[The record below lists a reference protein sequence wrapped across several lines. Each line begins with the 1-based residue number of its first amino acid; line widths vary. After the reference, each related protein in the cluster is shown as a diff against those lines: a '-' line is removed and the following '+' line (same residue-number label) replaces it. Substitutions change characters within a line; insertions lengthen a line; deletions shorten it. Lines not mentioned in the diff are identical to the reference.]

1 VNWLKK
7 PSTTGGIIY
16 LVVLGVLFVGLG
28 VVAFGAW
35 RTGTTVMGCAFGLAF
50 VARAVLPE
58 ERAGM
63 LRVRRR
69 YVDLTALAICCSG
82 LIVLAAAIPPA
93 PA

>member
-1 VNWLKK
+1 MNLLKK

-16 LVVLGVLFVGLG
+16 LVVLGALFVGLG
-28 VVAFGAW
+28 VVAYGAW
-35 RTGTTVMGCAFGLAF
+35 RTGISVMGCAFGLAF
-50 VARAVLPE
+50 LARAVLPE

-69 YVDLTALAICCSG
+69 YVDLTALAICCTG
-82 LIVLAAAIPPA
+82 MIILATVIPQA

>member
-1 VNWLKK
+1 MNWLKK

-16 LVVLGVLFVGLG
+16 LIVLGVLFVGLG
-28 VVAFGAW
+28 IVAYGAW
-35 RTGTTVMGCAFGLAF
+35 RTGTSVMGCAFGLAF
-50 VARAVLPE
+50 LARAVLPE

-69 YVDLTALAICCSG
+69 YVDLTALAICCTG
-82 LIVLAAAIPPA
+82 MIVLATAIPPA

>member
-16 LVVLGVLFVGLG
+16 LIVVASMLTGLG
-28 VVAFGAW
+28 VAATGAW
-35 RTGTTVMGCAFGLAF
+35 RVGIVTMGASFGLAF
-50 VARAVLPE
+50 AARLVLPD

-69 YVDLTALAICCSG
+69 LVDLTALAICGGG
-82 LIVLAAAIPPA
+82 LLILAAVIPTRT
-93 PA
+93 

>member
-1 VNWLKK
+1 MSWLKT

-16 LVVLGVLFVGLG
+16 LIVVAVVLVGLTIVIVG
-28 VVAFGAW
+28 SW
-35 RTGTTVMGCAFGLAF
+35 RTGALVMGSSFGLAF

-69 YVDLTALAICCSG
+69 FVDLFALAVCCIG
-82 LIVLAAAIPPA
+82 IIVLAIAIPSRA
-93 PA
+93 